1 MLNTKLYKRVHSLA
15 ETLLNAAHK
24 NDSSLFDKLY
34 EELKQLC
41 LENENSGKNHPV
53 QWETLADFTEDADEA
68 LTVYKKALD
77 YAEASSENDYIASI
91 HYSMAII
98 LKEMGQSEQALDSA
112 LKANEQLNNI
122 GDDTLQE
129 EISELLASLR

>member
-1 MLNTKLYKRVHSLA
+1 MSLHTALIKIEEEKISSEKAKKFISSEKNGAESIFIGRVR
-15 ETLLNAAHK
+15 
-24 NDSSLFDKLY
+24 
-34 EELKQLC
+34 
-41 LENENSGKNHPV
+41 NENSGKNHPV